1 MQILPEKSLLRGIYF
16 RPGVGGQCP
25 NLAGHANPIKAP
37 NPLTTALSIFSSN
50 MQDKIMNA
58 RT

>member
-1 MQILPEKSLLRGIYF
+1 VVSISGLASVANAQISPDM
-16 RPGVGGQCP
+16 P
-25 NLAGHANPIKAP
+25 NPIKAP
-37 NPLTTALSIFSSN
+37 NPLTTALSSFSSN